1 MPLTKMKVFQ
11 RHQKLPAVL
20 RTGTK
25 TEEFTE
31 WLKEHFEE
39 RQETGLQRE
48 QMYSLFTRRCDDV
61 NKQVECREIFGK
73 LIAETFPLVYKRRL
87 GGRSGMKYYYWGLDV
102 KDTSLYLKELDKH
115 RITPLSGSHKNTVR
129 LRNVNSHVSNEKKNK
144 KNPPE
149 QLDSSNLKEITNT
162 NKLDS
167 NSGEKRSEMGTVNV
181 SCDSF
186 NSAKTKDVLEHKLIV
201 EEPLHPSG
209 VSSGVMGAALRVRR
223 QGRRNVFSS
232 EASFSAQKRKASN
245 CTCAKD
251 PKKKKSKVHRMSE
264 ILASPR
270 MRSSL
275 RQAIRASL
283 AEANGSNGTSRLRFK
298 PINKTY
304 SLDAG
309 AKNCPKS
316 EISTLPEDTC
326 QSCSDKLVTQ
336 ASPSEQNS
344 HLIKDTSSTSEIK
357 TICQSSV
364 VEIEKSK
371 TIVTEQEAENY
382 DSNQVE
388 SPLDNNDVPQKEP
401 ESNQF
406 EANPRVWRFLP
417 PLLKKLHK
425 EKIKT

>member
-1 MPLTKMKVFQ
+1 MAKI
-11 RHQKLPAVL
+11 
-20 RTGTK
+20 
-25 TEEFTE
+25 TELSTE
-31 WLKEHFEE
+31 HTNFHI
-39 RQETGLQRE
+39 LQ
-48 QMYSLFTRRCDDV
+48 
-61 NKQVECREIFGK
+61 
-73 LIAETFPLVYKRRL
+73 
-87 GGRSGMKYYYWGLDV
+87 
-102 KDTSLYLKELDKH
+102 
-115 RITPLSGSHKNTVR
+115 NTVR

-167 NSGEKRSEMGTVNV
+167 NSGEKRSGMLSHGNTSSGVLNQDTACLSENNAAHTQSRDGETSSVCDDSTQSDVAELVLCDQLEMGTVNV

-425 EKIKT
+425 EKIKTW